1 MKEVLKVTF
10 VIIGTII
17 GAGFASGQEIYLFFG
32 KFGKLGLISMFLS
45 CAISGLIIYK
55 TMNFIRKQ
63 DINTYEE
70 FLNKLF
76 KNKKRILV
84 KTIYIII
91 TLFLGISFIVMCA
104 GFGAYFSQELGLP
117 NKIGCFIVCGLCI
130 LTFRNKTN
138 GIVKVNE
145 IGIPILIILIVLLG
159 IANRD
164 GEIWQL
170 KLPNFSVPIGRGIL
184 NSMLYSSFNS
194 IVLIPIL
201 IDLKNLVKS
210 KKIVIGIALLCSS
223 ILAVLGFT
231 ILNITCRN
239 KWNRK
244 YRNTITLCSRANQ

>member
-32 KFGKLGLISMFLS
+32 KYGSAGLISMLLS
-45 CAISGLIIYK
+45 CANSGLIIYK
-55 TMNFIRKQ
+55 TMSFIKKH
-63 DINTYEE
+63 DINAYQE
-70 FLNKLF
+70 FLNKLLGG
-76 KNKKRILV
+76 KNRVLV
-84 KTIYIII
+84 KIIYIII

-104 GFGAYFSQELGLP
+104 GSGAYFSQELGLP
-117 NKIGCFIVCGLCI
+117 SKIGCFILCGLCI

-145 IGIPILIILIVLLG
+145 IGIPILIILILLLG

-170 KLPNFSVPIGRGIL
+170 RLSNFSVPIGTII
-184 NSMLYSSFNS
+184 NSVLYASFNS

-201 IDLKNLVKS
+201 IDLKKLAKS
-210 KKIVIGIALLCSS
+210 KKVVIVIALLCSC
-223 ILAVLGFT
+223 ILAALGFT
-231 ILNITCRN
+231 ILNITWRN
-239 KWNRK
+239 RWYRK
-244 YRNTITLCSRANQ
+244 HRNTTTLCSGTD